1 MGGAAMKLYHGGYN
15 RIEHPDCLAGRD
27 NLDFGKGFYTTLIR
41 EHAEQ
46 WAKQVSFNRGQM
58 KPILNVY
65 EFDKEKAIHEYRY
78 RFFPAYDEDWM
89 DFIVSSRSGEKP
101 WEAYDII
108 EGGIANDRVIDTIRL
123 YMYGDMEKSTALKRL
138 SEHQPNHQMC
148 FLNQEVADKYLIFIE
163 SIEI

>member
-27 NLDFGKGFYTTLIR
+27 HLDFGKGFYTTLIR

-101 WEAYDII
+101 WEDYDMTLFAFICTVTWKSRQHSSACRSTSLI
-108 EGGIANDRVIDTIRL
+108 TRYVSSIR
-123 YMYGDMEKSTALKRL
+123 KR
-138 SEHQPNHQMC
+138 QT
-148 FLNQEVADKYLIFIE
+148 
-163 SIEI
+163 SI

>member
-1 MGGAAMKLYHGGYN
+1 MKLYHGGYN

-46 WAKQVSFNRGQM
+46 WSKQVSFNRGQM

-89 DFIVSSRSGEKP
+89 DFIVSSRSGQKP
-101 WEAYDII
+101 WEDYDII

-148 FLNQEVADKYLIFIE
+148 FLNQEVADKYLTFIE

>member
-1 MGGAAMKLYHGGYN
+1 MKLYHGGYN

-89 DFIVSSRSGEKP
+89 DFIVSSRSGQKP
-101 WEAYDII
+101 WEDYDII

-148 FLNQEVADKYLIFIE
+148 FLNQEVADKYLTFIE